1 VIAFLRGIITEKKPD
16 HAILDVNG
24 VGYLVHI
31 PVSTFYQL
39 AGAGESQELLVHTHV
54 REDQLSLFGFAS
66 QPELDMFRAL
76 CSVRGFGPRLAVTV
90 LSGMEAEM
98 LVQCLV
104 NGDAVRLSTIPGLG
118 RKTAERLIYELKDK
132 LPRYFE
138 TLAGTAGEEAA
149 ASAAAG
155 FSDDLVSAL
164 INLGYARN
172 LAEKAVAMAVREAP
186 DAGFESLL
194 KRSLKIMITK

>member
-1 VIAFLRGIITEKKPD
+1 MIAFLRGIITEKKPD
-16 HAILDVNG
+16 HAILDVSG
-24 VGYLVHI
+24 VGYMVHI

-39 AGAGESQELLVHTHV
+39 AGEGESQELYIHTHV
-54 REDQLSLFGFAS
+54 REDQLALYGFAS
-66 QPELDMFRAL
+66 QQELDMFRAL

-90 LSGMEAEM
+90 LSGMEPEM
-98 LVQCLV
+98 LIQCLV

-132 LPRYFE
+132 LPRYVE
-138 TLAGTAGEEAA
+138 AMTGTAGEGPAA
-149 ASAAAG
+149 IPAAG
-155 FSDDLVSAL
+155 FSEDLVSAL
-164 INLGYARN
+164 VNLGYARN
-172 LAEKAVAMAVREAP
+172 VAEKAVAMAVRETP